1 MKQIDRL
8 HYISQQAND
17 GSQLTAIQQALDA
30 GCRWIQLRV
39 KNQTQ
44 EDIMAYAIAA
54 KNLCDAHS
62 AKLIINDYPEIAL
75 KTHVHGLHLGLE
87 DMPIPTAR
95 QIVGAEMI
103 IGGTANTFEQVQQRI
118 SERVDYIG
126 LGPFR
131 FTKTK
136 EKLSPVLGLEGY
148 QTILQQ
154 MKKANLDIPVI
165 AIGGLVPED
174 IKSLMDAGIHGVAVS
189 GAITFAAD
197 RQETVRSIYS
207 TIKSVC

>member
-39 KNQTQ
+39 KNQTE
-44 EDIMAYAIAA
+44 EDIMAYATAA
-54 KNLCDAHS
+54 KNLCDAYS

-75 KTHVHGLHLGLE
+75 KAQVHGLHLGLE

-95 QIVGAEMI
+95 LIVGAEMI
-103 IGGTANTFEQVQQRI
+103 IGGTANTFQQVQQRI
-118 SERVDYIG
+118 NEGADYIG

-207 TIKSVC
+207 TIKSAC

>member
-39 KNQTQ
+39 KNQTE
-44 EDIMAYAIAA
+44 EDIMAYATAA
-54 KNLCDAHS
+54 KNLCDAYS

-75 KTHVHGLHLGLE
+75 KAQVHGLHLGLE
-87 DMPIPTAR
+87 DMQIPTAR
-95 QIVGAEMI
+95 QIVGVEMI

-118 SERVDYIG
+118 SEGVDYIG

-207 TIKSVC
+207 TIKSAC